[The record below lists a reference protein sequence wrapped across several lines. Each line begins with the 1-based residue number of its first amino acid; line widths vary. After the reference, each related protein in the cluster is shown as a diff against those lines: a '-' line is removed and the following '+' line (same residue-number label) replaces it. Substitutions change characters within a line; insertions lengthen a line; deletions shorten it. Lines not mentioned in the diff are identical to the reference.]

1 MNTQIPEPI
10 VSVVMP
16 AYNCENYI
24 STAIESV
31 LVQDIS
37 LELIIINDCSRDNT
51 EKVIESY
58 ASNYPQIR
66 YYKNETNLGASGSR
80 NRAIQLAKGK
90 YIAFLDSDDWWEAGK
105 LTKQLQLMEAS
116 NSVLC
121 START

>member
-90 YIAFLDSDDWWEAGK
+90 
-105 LTKQLQLMEAS
+105 
-116 NSVLC
+116 
-121 START
+121 